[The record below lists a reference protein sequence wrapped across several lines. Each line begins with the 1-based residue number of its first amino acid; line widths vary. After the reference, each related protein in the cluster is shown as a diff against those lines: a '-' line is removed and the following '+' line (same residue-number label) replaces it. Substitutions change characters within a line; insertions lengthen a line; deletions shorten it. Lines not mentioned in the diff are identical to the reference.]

1 MTHEHDRIVS
11 PISRRAYTRRAVLKG
26 ELAVGVGTLAVS
38 ASGGG
43 LLTPEA
49 AAAGAAGNLKSGAV
63 YTMTNQPTGNAVV
76 AFHRTP
82 DGTLTLAGVFPTG
95 GRGSGGFDQSQ
106 NALVLSG
113 RPGADVAQRANQLL
127 FATNAGSNEIMIIG
141 ESR

>member
-26 ELAVGVGTLAVS
+26 GLAVGVGTLAVS
-38 ASGGG
+38 AFGGG

-63 YTMTNQPTGNAVV
+63 YTMTDQPTGNAVV
-76 AFHRTP
+76 AFHRAP